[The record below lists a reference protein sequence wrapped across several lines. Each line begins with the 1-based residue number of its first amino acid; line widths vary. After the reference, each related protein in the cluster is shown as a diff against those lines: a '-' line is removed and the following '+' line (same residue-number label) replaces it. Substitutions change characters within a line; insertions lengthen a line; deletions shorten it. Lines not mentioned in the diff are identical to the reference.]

1 MLGESLRAPFRADDW
16 IGTILVGS
24 VLTLLVGV
32 VGVLWVLLLIV
43 SPPVGGAVVPLVAL
57 PSLVLR
63 GYLVGAV
70 RSGIRQE
77 PTVDSFVDWG
87 LLVRDGTRSTLISA
101 IYLIPAAALCGLALG
116 GGIATVVD
124 PDGFDGAIQAIA
136 AVVILIGGFGLL
148 IYGLVYL
155 YIRPAARAVF
165 AATGSV
171 QTALDVRR
179 VVRLSVTAEYIS
191 GWLIG
196 MGILVVGPTLLVPL
210 FPISLAFGVISP
222 GVALVGV
229 LSTLLFGIITLFVC
243 RVSAAYATGR
253 GSAAGVAALLT
264 AVERLDEP
272 TALNAASSSSPPP
285 PRPPEASVAVQ
296 TGRTVHSGEQSSAPV
311 AADESDADSL
321 FSSTMLPVRLHDEDL
336 SGAPVY
342 PRLPTGG
349 PMSATNNEPDSA
361 ENEPD
366 SADGKP
372 ASADNKPD
380 SADDNS
386 ASTDGEPDT
395 TDGESETDSDRSVDD
410 DTEFVWGPTD
420 E

>member
-32 VGVLWVLLLIV
+32 VGVLWVVLLIV

-63 GYLVGAV
+63 GYLIGAV
-70 RSGIRQE
+70 RSGIRKE
-77 PTVDSFVDWG
+77 STVDSFVNWG

-101 IYLIPAAALCGLALG
+101 IYLIPGAVLCGLALG

-124 PDGFDGAIQAIA
+124 PDGFDGVIQA
-136 AVVILIGGFGLL
+136 VTTLVILIGGFGLL

-171 QTALDVRR
+171 RAALDVRR

-196 MGILVVGPTLLVPL
+196 MGILVVGPTLLVLL
-210 FPISLAFGVISP
+210 FPISIAVGVISP

-229 LSTLLFGIITLFVC
+229 LWTILFGIVTVFIC

-253 GSAAGVAALLT
+253 GSTTGVAALLT
-264 AVERLDEP
+264 AVERLDEL
-272 TALNAASSSSPPP
+272 TVRSAASNSPPP
-285 PRPPEASVAVQ
+285 ISRPPEVSAAVQ
-296 TGRTVHSGEQSSAPV
+296 TGRTVDSSGHRSSPV
-311 AADESDADSL
+311 AADDSDADSA
-321 FSSTMLPVRLHDEDL
+321 FVSTPASTLLPVRLHDDDL

-342 PRLPTGG
+342 PRHPTDGS
-349 PMSATNNEPDSA
+349 MLATNNESDSTD
-361 ENEPD
+361 NEPD
-366 SADGKP
+366 SAD
-372 ASADNKPD
+372 DEPD
-380 SADDNS
+380 SADD
-386 ASTDGEPDT
+386 AQSTDGEPDT